1 MFDRRLHNLYHNMMN
16 RCYNPK
22 NDHFKFY
29 GARGITVCDLWK
41 NNKNNFINWCINN
54 GHAVNLQ
61 IDRIDVNGNY
71 NPNNCRFVDSKT
83 NSRNRTSNRCNYEK
97 LELIKIFIVNGLS
110 NKDISQLFD
119 VSQRT
124 VSHIKNNTQW
134 I

>member
-54 GHAVNLQ
+54 GQAVNLQ